1 MARRSK
7 MAVLKRQRELKKAE
21 KAAVKREKREAR
33 AEAGTQTIDSQIA
46 SQEDLEDY
54 GFQTDDGIGEGAPKE
69 P

>member
-54 GFQTDDGIGEGAPKE
+54 GFQTDEAIEAEAPKE

>member
-54 GFQTDDGIGEGAPKE
+54 GFQTDEGIGEEAPKE